1 MSAQQTEFKETNS
14 TPVATV
20 KPELPDDNQ
29 KKQGLRRI
37 FQRASSGRSGR
48 GVAATRRCD
57 RRWRALLDGIAWRGS
72 RLTTHK

>member
-14 TPVATV
+14 TPLATA

-37 FQRASSGRSGR
+37 FNEHPVGARA
-48 GVAATRRCD
+48 A
-57 RRWRALLDGIAWRGS
+57 ALLLLLMEWPGVGVD
-72 RLTTHK
+72 